1 MKICHVSVDYIV
13 ISKLVK
19 TKANS
24 KYLIDIKFDK
34 AIRPSVLIMPKMIG
48 YLKTFKSKGDKHKSN
63 RLMSFCIIFL
73 LEKFKAIWTKIE
85 HLKKI
90 ELNALPVYYDRC
102 IKTKIRTYGHKINN
116 NFGGLHVPKGN
127 IEWGSFTLIS
137 VGSLFIYQTNIIC
150 KYIKTTALIKL

>member
-1 MKICHVSVDYIV
+1 MKICYVSVDYIV

-63 RLMSFCIIFL
+63 TLMSFCIIFL

-85 HLKKI
+85 HLKK
-90 ELNALPVYYDRC
+90 NR
-102 IKTKIRTYGHKINN
+102 IKC
-116 NFGGLHVPKGN
+116 
-127 IEWGSFTLIS
+127 FT
-137 VGSLFIYQTNIIC
+137 SL
-150 KYIKTTALIKL
+150 

>member
-48 YLKTFKSKGDKHKSN
+48 YLKTFKS
-63 RLMSFCIIFL
+63 
-73 LEKFKAIWTKIE
+73 
-85 HLKKI
+85 
-90 ELNALPVYYDRC
+90 
-102 IKTKIRTYGHKINN
+102 
-116 NFGGLHVPKGN
+116 
-127 IEWGSFTLIS
+127 
-137 VGSLFIYQTNIIC
+137 
-150 KYIKTTALIKL
+150 